1 MERNIEIADYCAKKY
16 IPTNINIGTIIALK
30 AIDAFSELPISAQT
44 NWYSEQP
51 RTKEYCLVRITH
63 PTKDVY
69 IVARWDTEQK
79 CFISE
84 ETGVKIAQFLAWK
97 RIKE

>member
-1 MERNIEIADYCAKKY
+1 MKSKIEIANYYAKKY
-16 IPTNINIGTIIALK
+16 TPKNINAGELIACK
-30 AIDAFSELPISAQT
+30 AIDAFSELPISVQSYWST
-44 NWYSEQP
+44 YQP
-51 RTKEYCLVRITH
+51 TKEEYCLVRITH